1 MPNWLDNYFTT
12 LREAPVWLWA
22 VTIVLVLVVWFIP
35 TFIALF
41 RNRGWLRP
49 IALLNVPGGLSWIV
63 WTALIVWAASGKGP
77 PPDLATN
84 ARKGWPWIAVGGV
97 VIIAAIG
104 WSIASEG
111 A

>member
-1 MPNWLDNYFTT
+1 MPSWLTDYFEN

-22 VTIVLVLVVWFIP
+22 VTIILVLVVWFIP
-35 TFIALF
+35 SLIAIF
-41 RNRGWLRP
+41 RNRAFLRP

-77 PPDLATN
+77 PPDIAAN
-84 ARKGWPWIAVGGV
+84 ARKAWLWFGVGGAV
-97 VIIAAIG
+97 VVAAIG
-104 WSIASEG
+104 WSIFSGG